1 MKKIFKIVLISL
13 FSLFSFYYTDKI
25 IDFSKKN
32 DPLMIKI
39 EKAKNVYETSPVNGI
54 VTSNTMMV
62 GVSGK
67 KIDIDKSYEKMKKIN
82 QYNEEL
88 LEYIN
93 IKPSITM
100 KDNYDKLII
109 GSNTLNREISFIFRF
124 DNVSDIAQISY
135 ILDLNNTKATFFIEE
150 DVFKN
155 NIFHIKNLI
164 NNNISL
170 GIYGNNIRYVKS
182 FNKYSNYCL
191 YKDKEFFDD
200 CISFRINT
208 IKPILINSN
217 LYNYI
222 KYNKKNGFIYEIKI
236 TKENI
241 KELNS
246 TLIYLKQKGYKII
259 SLEELLKE

>member
-1 MKKIFKIVLISL
+1 MKRLFRIVLISL

-25 IDFSKKN
+25 IDFSKKS

-39 EKAKNVYETSPVNGI
+39 EKAKSVYETSPVNGI
-54 VTSNTMMV
+54 ITSDTMIV

-67 KIDIDKSYEKMKKIN
+67 KIDN

-109 GSNTLNREISFIFRF
+109 GSNTLNREISFVFRF
-124 DNVSDIAQISY
+124 DNILDIEQISY

-155 NIFHIKNLI
+155 DIFHIKNII
-164 NNNISL
+164 NNNIFL
-170 GIYGNNIRYVKS
+170 GIYGNNIKYVKS

-191 YKDKEFFDD
+191 YKDKKFFND
-200 CISFRINT
+200 CISFKINT
-208 IKPILINSN
+208 IKPVLINSN

-222 KYNKKNGFIYEIKI
+222 KYNKKNGYIYEIKI